1 VGQLLLKF
9 RNPGGNPRPPHK
21 WKYINQEAR
30 GFMEILRSKSPLGK
44 AVSNFHYIPDGTC
57 VWPVRNFPGQS
68 RITCPGFSN
77 DPITLSNNNLHQTGP
92 GVERILSRGVPQWW
106 YFISPSP
113 KKTTRKTFFYWK
125 VNSKTW
131 NFKTQCGLWP
141 IPASL
146 LFRRPWIPN
155 TIVNINVNRNRPI
168 TDHSRRIWSLPRSLS
183 CPSST
188 FLSDTCKPPFADK

>member
-113 KKTTRKTFFYWK
+113 KKLREKHFSIEK
-125 VNSKTW
+125 LIVKHEISKPSAG
-131 NFKTQCGLWP
+131 FGP
-141 IPASL
+141 SL
-146 LFRRPWIPN
+146 LASSSDAHEYQTR
-155 TIVNINVNRNRPI
+155 
-168 TDHSRRIWSLPRSLS
+168 
-183 CPSST
+183 SST
-188 FLSDTCKPPFADK
+188 SM